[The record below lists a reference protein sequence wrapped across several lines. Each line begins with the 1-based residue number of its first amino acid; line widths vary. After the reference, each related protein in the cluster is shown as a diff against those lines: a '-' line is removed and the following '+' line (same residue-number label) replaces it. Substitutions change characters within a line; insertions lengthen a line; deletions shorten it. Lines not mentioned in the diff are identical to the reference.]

1 MTDAREALKRT
12 AVSLGPIMID
22 VPGVVLTDEDRALLE
37 HPAIG
42 GVILFSRNFT
52 GDQQLRELIRS
63 IAGLRTPSLLIAV
76 DQEGGRVQR
85 FTDGFTK
92 LPPLRWF
99 GQQFDRDPAAAR
111 SLAHKAAWVMAVELL
126 EVGIDFSFAPV
137 VDIDWGLSK
146 IIGDRA
152 FHSDPEVVS
161 SLALSYTQGMRE
173 AGMAP
178 VAKHF
183 PGHGGVAADSHVS
196 LPEDHRPYTD
206 LIDDLKPFRSLI
218 DHGLQGI
225 MPAHVRYTEV
235 DQQIASMSEYWLQTE
250 LRENLGYKGSIFSD
264 DLSMAGAGVV
274 GEVPE
279 RVVKTIEAGSDMALI
294 CNDRNAVVATLDA
307 SEGLRRPASQ
317 ARLIAMRPASGAKD
331 ASLVGTSAWQEAVD
345 ELMAA
350 VDRPSPKPP
359 PLTLDG

>member
-1 MTDAREALKRT
+1 M
-12 AVSLGPIMID
+12 SLGPIMTD
-22 VPGVVLTDEDRALLE
+22 VSGVVLTDEDRELLE

-42 GVILFSRNFT
+42 GVILFSRNYVD
-52 GDQQLRELIRS
+52 DQQLRDLVGS
-63 IAGLRTPSLLIAV
+63 VAALRTPSLLIAI

-85 FTDGFTK
+85 FADGFTR

-99 GQQFDRDPAAAR
+99 GQQFNLDPAAAR
-111 SLAHKAAWVMAVELL
+111 SLAHKAAWIMAVELL
-126 EVGIDFSFAPV
+126 EFGIDFSFAPV
-137 VDIDWGLSK
+137 VDIDWGLSEV
-146 IIGDRA
+146 IGDRA
-152 FHSDPEVVS
+152 FHADPEVVS
-161 SLALSYTQGMRE
+161 SLALSYTQGMRA
-173 AGMAP
+173 AGMAS

-206 LIDDLKPFRSLI
+206 LIEDLKPYQCLI

-235 DQQIASMSEYWLQTE
+235 DQQIASMSEYWLRTE
-250 LRENLGYKGSIFSD
+250 LRENLGYKGAIFSD

-279 RVVKTIEAGSDMALI
+279 RVVTTIKAGSDMVLI
-294 CNDRNAVVATLDA
+294 CNDRDAVVATLDA
-307 SEGLRRPASQ
+307 TEGLHQPTSQ
-317 ARLIAMRPASGAKD
+317 ARLIAMRPAGEAKD
-331 ASLVGTSAWQEAVD
+331 ASLVGTSAWQNAVD
-345 ELMAA
+345 ELRAA
-350 VDRPSPKPP
+350 IDRPP

>member
-1 MTDAREALKRT
+1 M
-12 AVSLGPIMID
+12 SLGPIMTD
-22 VPGVVLTDEDRALLE
+22 VSGVVLTDEDRELLE

-42 GVILFSRNFT
+42 GVILFSRNYVD
-52 GDQQLRELIRS
+52 DQQLRDLVGS
-63 IAGLRTPSLLIAV
+63 VAALRTPSLLIAI

-85 FTDGFTK
+85 FADGFTK

-99 GQQFDRDPAAAR
+99 GQQFNLDPAAAR
-111 SLAHKAAWVMAVELL
+111 SLAHKAAWIMAVELL
-126 EVGIDFSFAPV
+126 EFGIDFSFAPV
-137 VDIDWGLSK
+137 VDIDWGLSEV
-146 IIGDRA
+146 IGDRA
-152 FHSDPEVVS
+152 FHADPEVVS
-161 SLALSYTQGMRE
+161 SLALSYTQGMRA
-173 AGMAP
+173 AGMAS

-206 LIDDLKPFRSLI
+206 LIEDLKPYQCLI

-235 DQQIASMSEYWLQTE
+235 DQQIASMSEYWLRTE
-250 LRENLGYKGSIFSD
+250 LRENLGYKGAVFSD

-279 RVVKTIEAGSDMALI
+279 RVVTTIKAGSDMVLI
-294 CNDRNAVVATLDA
+294 CNDRDAVVATLDA
-307 SEGLRRPASQ
+307 TEGLHQPTSQ
-317 ARLIAMRPASGAKD
+317 ARLIAMRPAGEAKD
-331 ASLVGTSAWQEAVD
+331 ASLVGTSAWQNAVD
-345 ELMAA
+345 ELRAA
-350 VDRPSPKPP
+350 IDRPP

>member
-1 MTDAREALKRT
+1 MTD
-12 AVSLGPIMID
+12 VS
-22 VPGVVLTDEDRALLE
+22 GVVLTDEDRELLE

-42 GVILFSRNFT
+42 GVILFSRNYVD
-52 GDQQLRELIRS
+52 DQQLRDLVGS
-63 IAGLRTPSLLIAV
+63 VAALRTPPLLIAI

-85 FTDGFTK
+85 FADGFTR

-99 GQQFDRDPAAAR
+99 GQQFNLDPAAAR
-111 SLAHKAAWVMAVELL
+111 SLAHKAAWIMAVELL
-126 EVGIDFSFAPV
+126 EFGIDFSFAPV
-137 VDIDWGLSK
+137 VDIDWGLSEV
-146 IIGDRA
+146 IGDRA
-152 FHSDPEVVS
+152 FHADPEVVS
-161 SLALSYTQGMRE
+161 SLALSYTQGMRA
-173 AGMAP
+173 AGMAS

-206 LIDDLKPFRSLI
+206 LIEDLKPYQCLI

-235 DQQIASMSEYWLQTE
+235 DQQIASMSEYWLRTE
-250 LRENLGYKGSIFSD
+250 LRENLGYKGAVFSD

-279 RVVKTIEAGSDMALI
+279 RVVTTIKAGSDMVLI
-294 CNDRNAVVATLDA
+294 CNDRDAVVATLDA
-307 SEGLRRPASQ
+307 TEGLHQPTSQ
-317 ARLIAMRPASGAKD
+317 ARLIAMRPAGEAKD
-331 ASLVGTSAWQEAVD
+331 ASLVGTSAWQNAVD
-345 ELMAA
+345 ELRAA
-350 VDRPSPKPP
+350 IDRPP

>member
-1 MTDAREALKRT
+1 MTD
-12 AVSLGPIMID
+12 VS
-22 VPGVVLTDEDRALLE
+22 GVVLTDEDRELLE

-42 GVILFSRNFT
+42 GVILFSRNYVD
-52 GDQQLRELIRS
+52 DQQLRDLVGS
-63 IAGLRTPSLLIAV
+63 VAALRTPSLLIAI

-85 FTDGFTK
+85 FADGFTR

-99 GQQFDRDPAAAR
+99 GQQFNLDPAAAR
-111 SLAHKAAWVMAVELL
+111 SLAHKAAWIMAVELL
-126 EVGIDFSFAPV
+126 EFGIDFSFAPV
-137 VDIDWGLSK
+137 VDIDWGLSEV
-146 IIGDRA
+146 IGDRA
-152 FHSDPEVVS
+152 FHADPEVVS
-161 SLALSYTQGMRE
+161 SLALSYTQGMRA
-173 AGMAP
+173 AGMAS

-206 LIDDLKPFRSLI
+206 LIEDLKPYQCLI

-235 DQQIASMSEYWLQTE
+235 DQQIASMSEYWLRTE
-250 LRENLGYKGSIFSD
+250 LRENLGYKGAVFSD

-279 RVVKTIEAGSDMALI
+279 RVVTTIKAGSDMVLI
-294 CNDRNAVVATLDA
+294 CNDRDAVVATLDA
-307 SEGLRRPASQ
+307 TEGLHQPTSQ
-317 ARLIAMRPASGAKD
+317 ARLIAMRPAGEAKD
-331 ASLVGTSAWQEAVD
+331 ASLVGTSAWQNAVD
-345 ELMAA
+345 ELRAA
-350 VDRPSPKPP
+350 IDRPP

>member
-1 MTDAREALKRT
+1 M
-12 AVSLGPIMID
+12 SLGPIMTD
-22 VPGVVLTDEDRALLE
+22 VSGVVLTDEDRELLE

-42 GVILFSRNFT
+42 GVILFSRNYVD
-52 GDQQLRELIRS
+52 DQQLRDLVGS
-63 IAGLRTPSLLIAV
+63 VAALRTPSLLIAI

-85 FTDGFTK
+85 FADGFTR

-99 GQQFDRDPAAAR
+99 GQQFNLDPAAAR
-111 SLAHKAAWVMAVELL
+111 SLAHKAAWIMAVELL
-126 EVGIDFSFAPV
+126 EFGIDFSFAPV
-137 VDIDWGLSK
+137 VDIDWGLSEV
-146 IIGDRA
+146 IGDRA
-152 FHSDPEVVS
+152 FHADPEVVS
-161 SLALSYTQGMRE
+161 SLALSYTQGMRA
-173 AGMAP
+173 AGMAS

-206 LIDDLKPFRSLI
+206 LIEDLKPYQCLI

-235 DQQIASMSEYWLQTE
+235 DQQIASMSEYWLRTE
-250 LRENLGYKGSIFSD
+250 LRENLGYKGAVFSD

-279 RVVKTIEAGSDMALI
+279 RVVTTIKAGSDMVLI
-294 CNDRNAVVATLDA
+294 CNDRDAVVATLDA
-307 SEGLRRPASQ
+307 TEGLHQPTSQ
-317 ARLIAMRPASGAKD
+317 ARLIAMRPAGEAKD
-331 ASLVGTSAWQEAVD
+331 ASLVGTSAWQTAVD
-345 ELMAA
+345 ELRAA
-350 VDRPSPKPP
+350 IDRPP

>member
-1 MTDAREALKRT
+1 M
-12 AVSLGPIMID
+12 SLGPIMTD
-22 VPGVVLTDEDRALLE
+22 VSGVVLTDEDRELLE

-42 GVILFSRNFT
+42 GVILFSRNYVD
-52 GDQQLRELIRS
+52 DQQLRDLVGS
-63 IAGLRTPSLLIAV
+63 VAALRTPSLLIAI

-85 FTDGFTK
+85 FADGFTR

-99 GQQFDRDPAAAR
+99 GQQFNLDPAAAR
-111 SLAHKAAWVMAVELL
+111 SLAHKAAWIMAVELL
-126 EVGIDFSFAPV
+126 EFGIDFSFAPV
-137 VDIDWGLSK
+137 VDIDWGLSEV
-146 IIGDRA
+146 IGDRA
-152 FHSDPEVVS
+152 FHADPEVVS
-161 SLALSYTQGMRE
+161 SLALSYTQGMRA
-173 AGMAP
+173 AGMAS

-206 LIDDLKPFRSLI
+206 LIEDLKPYQCLI

-235 DQQIASMSEYWLQTE
+235 DQQIASMSEYWLRTE
-250 LRENLGYKGSIFSD
+250 LRENLGYKGAVFSD

-279 RVVKTIEAGSDMALI
+279 RVVTTIKAGSDMVLI
-294 CNDRNAVVATLDA
+294 CNDRDAVVATLDA
-307 SEGLRRPASQ
+307 TEGLHQPTSQ
-317 ARLIAMRPASGAKD
+317 ARLIAMRPAGEAKD
-331 ASLVGTSAWQEAVD
+331 ASLVGAAAWQNAVD
-345 ELMAA
+345 ELRAA
-350 VDRPSPKPP
+350 VDRPP

>member
-1 MTDAREALKRT
+1 M
-12 AVSLGPIMID
+12 SLGPIMTD
-22 VPGVVLTDEDRALLE
+22 VSGVVLTDEDRELLE

-42 GVILFSRNFT
+42 GVILFSRNYVD
-52 GDQQLRELIRS
+52 DQQLRDLVGS
-63 IAGLRTPSLLIAV
+63 VAALRTPSLLIAI

-85 FTDGFTK
+85 FADGFTR

-99 GQQFDRDPAAAR
+99 GQQFNLDPAAAR
-111 SLAHKAAWVMAVELL
+111 SLAHKAAWIMAVELL
-126 EVGIDFSFAPV
+126 EFGIDFSFAPV
-137 VDIDWGLSK
+137 VDIDWGLSEV
-146 IIGDRA
+146 IGDRA
-152 FHSDPEVVS
+152 FHADPEVVS
-161 SLALSYTQGMRE
+161 SLALSYTQGMRA
-173 AGMAP
+173 AGMAS

-206 LIDDLKPFRSLI
+206 LIEDLKPYQCLI

-235 DQQIASMSEYWLQTE
+235 DQQIASMSEYWLRTE
-250 LRENLGYKGSIFSD
+250 LRENLGYKGAVFSD

-279 RVVKTIEAGSDMALI
+279 RVVTTIKAGSDMVLI
-294 CNDRNAVVATLDA
+294 CNDRDAVVATLDA
-307 SEGLRRPASQ
+307 TEGLHQPTSQ
-317 ARLIAMRPASGAKD
+317 ARLIAMRPAGEAKD
-331 ASLVGTSAWQEAVD
+331 ASLVGTSAWQNAVD
-345 ELMAA
+345 ELRAA
-350 VDRPSPKPP
+350 IDRPP

>member
-1 MTDAREALKRT
+1 M
-12 AVSLGPIMID
+12 SLGPIMTD
-22 VPGVVLTDEDRALLE
+22 VSGVVLTDEDRELLE

-42 GVILFSRNFT
+42 GVILFSRNYVD
-52 GDQQLRELIRS
+52 DQQLRDLVGSVAAI
-63 IAGLRTPSLLIAV
+63 RTPSLLIAI

-85 FTDGFTK
+85 FADGFTR

-99 GQQFDRDPAAAR
+99 GQQFNLDPAAAR
-111 SLAHKAAWVMAVELL
+111 SLAHKAAWIMAVELL
-126 EVGIDFSFAPV
+126 EFGIDFSFAPV
-137 VDIDWGLSK
+137 VDIDWGLSEV
-146 IIGDRA
+146 IGDRA
-152 FHSDPEVVS
+152 FHADPEVVS
-161 SLALSYTQGMRE
+161 SLALSYTQGMRA
-173 AGMAP
+173 AGMAS

-206 LIDDLKPFRSLI
+206 LIEDLKPYQCLI

-235 DQQIASMSEYWLQTE
+235 DQQIASMSEYWLRTE
-250 LRENLGYKGSIFSD
+250 LRENLGYKGAVFSD

-279 RVVKTIEAGSDMALI
+279 RVVTTIKAGSDMVLI
-294 CNDRNAVVATLDA
+294 CNDRDAVVATLDA
-307 SEGLRRPASQ
+307 TEGLHQPTSQ
-317 ARLIAMRPASGAKD
+317 ARLIAMRPAGEAKD
-331 ASLVGTSAWQEAVD
+331 ASLVGTSAWQNAVD
-345 ELMAA
+345 ELRAA
-350 VDRPSPKPP
+350 IDRPP

>member
-1 MTDAREALKRT
+1 M
-12 AVSLGPIMID
+12 SLGPIMTD
-22 VPGVVLTDEDRALLE
+22 VSGVVLTDEDRELLE

-42 GVILFSRNFT
+42 GVILFSRNYVD
-52 GDQQLRELIRS
+52 DQQLRDLVGSVAAI
-63 IAGLRTPSLLIAV
+63 RTPSLLIAI

-85 FTDGFTK
+85 FADGFTR

-99 GQQFDRDPAAAR
+99 GQQFNLDPAAAR
-111 SLAHKAAWVMAVELL
+111 SLAHKAAWIMAVELL
-126 EVGIDFSFAPV
+126 EFGIDFSFAPV
-137 VDIDWGLSK
+137 VDIDWGLSEV
-146 IIGDRA
+146 IGDRA
-152 FHSDPEVVS
+152 FHADPEVVS
-161 SLALSYTQGMRE
+161 SLALSYTQGMRA
-173 AGMAP
+173 AGMAS

-206 LIDDLKPFRSLI
+206 LIEDLKPYQCLI

-235 DQQIASMSEYWLQTE
+235 DQQIASMSEYWLRTE
-250 LRENLGYKGSIFSD
+250 LRENLGYKGAIFSD

-279 RVVKTIEAGSDMALI
+279 RVVTTIKAGSDMVLI
-294 CNDRNAVVATLDA
+294 CNDRDAVVATLEA
-307 SEGLRRPASQ
+307 TEGLHQPTSQ
-317 ARLIAMRPASGAKD
+317 ARLIAMRPAGEAKD
-331 ASLVGTSAWQEAVD
+331 ASLVGTSAWQNAVD
-345 ELMAA
+345 ELRAA
-350 VDRPSPKPP
+350 IDRPP

>member
-1 MTDAREALKRT
+1 
-12 AVSLGPIMID
+12 VSLGPIMTD
-22 VPGVVLTDEDRALLE
+22 VSGVVLTDEDRELLE

-42 GVILFSRNFT
+42 GVILFSRNYVD
-52 GDQQLRELIRS
+52 DQQLRDLVGS
-63 IAGLRTPSLLIAV
+63 VAALRTPSLLIAI

-85 FTDGFTK
+85 FADGFTR

-99 GQQFDRDPAAAR
+99 GQQFNLDPAAAR
-111 SLAHKAAWVMAVELL
+111 SLAHKAAWIMAVELL
-126 EVGIDFSFAPV
+126 EFGIDFSFAPV
-137 VDIDWGLSK
+137 VDIDWGLSEV
-146 IIGDRA
+146 IGDRA
-152 FHSDPEVVS
+152 FHADPEVVS
-161 SLALSYTQGMRE
+161 SLALSYTQGMRA
-173 AGMAP
+173 AGMAS

-206 LIDDLKPFRSLI
+206 LIEDLKPYQCLI

-235 DQQIASMSEYWLQTE
+235 DQQIASMSEYWLRTE
-250 LRENLGYKGSIFSD
+250 LRENLGYKGAVFSD

-279 RVVKTIEAGSDMALI
+279 RVVTTIKAGSDMVLI
-294 CNDRNAVVATLDA
+294 CNDRDAVVATLDA
-307 SEGLRRPASQ
+307 TEGLHQPTSQ
-317 ARLIAMRPASGAKD
+317 ARLIAMRPAGEAKD
-331 ASLVGTSAWQEAVD
+331 ASLVGTSAWQNAVD
-345 ELMAA
+345 ELRAA
-350 VDRPSPKPP
+350 IDRPP

>member
-1 MTDAREALKRT
+1 M
-12 AVSLGPIMID
+12 SLGPIMTD
-22 VPGVVLTDEDRALLE
+22 VSGVVLTDEDRELLE

-42 GVILFSRNFT
+42 GVILFSRNYVD
-52 GDQQLRELIRS
+52 DQQLRDLVGSVAAI
-63 IAGLRTPSLLIAV
+63 RTPSLLIAI

-85 FTDGFTK
+85 FADGFTR

-99 GQQFDRDPAAAR
+99 GQQFNLDPAAAR
-111 SLAHKAAWVMAVELL
+111 SLAHKAAWIMAVELL
-126 EVGIDFSFAPV
+126 EFGIDFSFAPV
-137 VDIDWGLSK
+137 VDIDWGLSEV
-146 IIGDRA
+146 IGDRA
-152 FHSDPEVVS
+152 FHADPEVVS
-161 SLALSYTQGMRE
+161 SLALSYTQGMRA
-173 AGMAP
+173 AGMAS

-206 LIDDLKPFRSLI
+206 LIEDLKPYQCLI

-235 DQQIASMSEYWLQTE
+235 DQQIASMSEYWLRTE
-250 LRENLGYKGSIFSD
+250 LRENLGYKGAIFSD

-279 RVVKTIEAGSDMALI
+279 RVVTTIKAGSDMVLI
-294 CNDRNAVVATLDA
+294 CNDRDAVVATLEA
-307 SEGLRRPASQ
+307 TEGLHQPTSQ
-317 ARLIAMRPASGAKD
+317 ARLIAMRPAGEAKD
-331 ASLVGTSAWQEAVD
+331 ASLVGAAAWRNAVD
-345 ELMAA
+345 ELRAA
-350 VDRPSPKPP
+350 IDRPP

>member
-1 MTDAREALKRT
+1 MTD
-12 AVSLGPIMID
+12 VS
-22 VPGVVLTDEDRALLE
+22 GVVLTDEDRELLE

-42 GVILFSRNFT
+42 GVILFSRNYVD
-52 GDQQLRELIRS
+52 DQQLRDLVGS
-63 IAGLRTPSLLIAV
+63 VAALRTPSLLIAI

-85 FTDGFTK
+85 FADGFTR

-99 GQQFDRDPAAAR
+99 GQQFNLDPAAAR
-111 SLAHKAAWVMAVELL
+111 SLAHKAAWIMAVELL
-126 EVGIDFSFAPV
+126 EFGIDFSFAPV
-137 VDIDWGLSK
+137 VDIDWGLSEV
-146 IIGDRA
+146 IGDRA
-152 FHSDPEVVS
+152 FHADPEVVS
-161 SLALSYTQGMRE
+161 SLALSYTQGMRA
-173 AGMAP
+173 AGMAS

-206 LIDDLKPFRSLI
+206 LIEDLKPYQCLI

-250 LRENLGYKGSIFSD
+250 LRENLGYKGAIFSD

-279 RVVKTIEAGSDMALI
+279 RVVTTIKAGSDMVLI
-294 CNDRNAVVATLDA
+294 CNDRDAVVATLDA
-307 SEGLRRPASQ
+307 TEGLNQPTSQ
-317 ARLIAMRPASGAKD
+317 ARLIAMRPAGEAKD
-331 ASLVGTSAWQEAVD
+331 ASLVGTSAWQNAVD
-345 ELMAA
+345 ELRAA
-350 VDRPSPKPP
+350 IDRPP

>member
-1 MTDAREALKRT
+1 M
-12 AVSLGPIMID
+12 SLGPIMTD
-22 VPGVVLTDEDRALLE
+22 VSGVVLTDEDRELLE

-42 GVILFSRNFT
+42 GVILFSRNYVD
-52 GDQQLRELIRS
+52 DQQLRDLVGS
-63 IAGLRTPSLLIAV
+63 VAALRTPPLLIAI

-85 FTDGFTK
+85 FADGFTR

-99 GQQFDRDPAAAR
+99 GQQFNLDPAAAR
-111 SLAHKAAWVMAVELL
+111 SLAHKAAWIMAVELL
-126 EVGIDFSFAPV
+126 EFGIDFSFAPV
-137 VDIDWGLSK
+137 VDIDWGLSEV
-146 IIGDRA
+146 IGDRA
-152 FHSDPEVVS
+152 FHADPEVVS
-161 SLALSYTQGMRE
+161 SLALSYTQGMRA
-173 AGMAP
+173 AGMAS

-206 LIDDLKPFRSLI
+206 LIEDLKPYQCLI

-235 DQQIASMSEYWLQTE
+235 DQQIASMSEYWLRTE
-250 LRENLGYKGSIFSD
+250 LRENLGYKGAVFSD

-279 RVVKTIEAGSDMALI
+279 RVVTTIKAGSDMVLI
-294 CNDRNAVVATLDA
+294 CNDRDAVVATLDA
-307 SEGLRRPASQ
+307 TEGLHQPTSQ
-317 ARLIAMRPASGAKD
+317 ARLIAMRPAGEAKD
-331 ASLVGTSAWQEAVD
+331 ASLVGTSAWQNAVD
-345 ELMAA
+345 ELRAA
-350 VDRPSPKPP
+350 IDRPP

>member
-1 MTDAREALKRT
+1 M
-12 AVSLGPIMID
+12 SLGPIMTD
-22 VPGVVLTDEDRALLE
+22 VSGVVLTDEDRELLE

-42 GVILFSRNFT
+42 GVILFSRNYVD
-52 GDQQLRELIRS
+52 DQQLRDLVGSVAAI
-63 IAGLRTPSLLIAV
+63 RTPSLLIAI

-85 FTDGFTK
+85 FADGFTR

-99 GQQFDRDPAAAR
+99 GQQFNLDPAAAR
-111 SLAHKAAWVMAVELL
+111 SLAHKAAWIMAVELL
-126 EVGIDFSFAPV
+126 EFGIDFSFAPV
-137 VDIDWGLSK
+137 VDIDWGLSEV
-146 IIGDRA
+146 IGDRA
-152 FHSDPEVVS
+152 FHADPEVVS
-161 SLALSYTQGMRE
+161 SLALSYTQGMRA
-173 AGMAP
+173 AGMAS

-206 LIDDLKPFRSLI
+206 LIEDLKPYQCLI

-235 DQQIASMSEYWLQTE
+235 DQQIASMSEYWLRTE
-250 LRENLGYKGSIFSD
+250 LRENLGYKGAVFSD

-279 RVVKTIEAGSDMALI
+279 RVVTTIKAGSDMVLI
-294 CNDRNAVVATLDA
+294 CNDRDAVVATLEA
-307 SEGLRRPASQ
+307 TEGLHQPTSQ
-317 ARLIAMRPASGAKD
+317 ARLIAMRPAGEAKD
-331 ASLVGTSAWQEAVD
+331 ASLVGTSAWQNAVD
-345 ELMAA
+345 ELRAA
-350 VDRPSPKPP
+350 IDRPP